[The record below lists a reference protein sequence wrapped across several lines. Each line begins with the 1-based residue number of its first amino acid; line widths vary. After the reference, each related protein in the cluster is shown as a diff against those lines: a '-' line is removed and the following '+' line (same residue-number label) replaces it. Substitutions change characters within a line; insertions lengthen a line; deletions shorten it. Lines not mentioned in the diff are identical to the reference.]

1 MAFMPDARFV
11 ESVPCDWVLMRRALG
26 TKLAT
31 TLKRGGSGELPPL
44 PPQEQPLLPHVTAPL
59 VLPTPRAGRSPVH
72 QLPRT
77 RMVHLNLWSGDF
89 RMTELV

>member
-1 MAFMPDARFV
+1 
-11 ESVPCDWVLMRRALG
+11 MRRALG

-59 VLPTPRAGRSPVH
+59 VLPIPPGRA
-72 QLPRT
+72 LPCPPAPPHAHGPSEFVVWRFP
-77 RMVHLNLWSGDF
+77 HD
-89 RMTELV
+89 